1 VVVLQANPQAA
12 LPALGWVCE
21 AFCSWNRDYMTERSE
36 LHQHAVQTLQAFKLH
51 CGQNWPVLWD
61 TLHATVQTKMT
72 QLFSTER

>member
-1 VVVLQANPQAA
+1 
-12 LPALGWVCE
+12 
-21 AFCSWNRDYMTERSE
+21 MTERSE